1 MTKKRQIPKGKKL
14 VRIDHKTEIEVSID
28 IPDDVAR
35 ERYLEKLE
43 FRAENVR
50 KPNQKNGKRN

>member
-1 MTKKRQIPKGKKL
+1 MTKKRQITKGKKR

-35 ERYLEKLE
+35 ERYLEKL
-43 FRAENVR
+43 
-50 KPNQKNGKRN
+50 